1 MNNNFNLFI
10 NAGTKGEEI
19 NLKSKIFSNWIIEY
33 YKSKNTKFFITNS
46 FIILPICQR
55 LASLSK
61 K

>member
-46 FIILPICQR
+46 FIILLI
-55 LASLSK
+55 LK
-61 K
+61 VE